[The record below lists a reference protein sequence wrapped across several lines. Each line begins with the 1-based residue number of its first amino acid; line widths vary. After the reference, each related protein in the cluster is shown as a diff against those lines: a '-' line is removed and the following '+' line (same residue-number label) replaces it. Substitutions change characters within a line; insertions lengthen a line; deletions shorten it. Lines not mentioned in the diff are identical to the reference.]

1 MINETIYSVLI
12 VSSSTS
18 FTPYIPTLFPGNR
31 FYPVKTVSSGLAAR
45 RNQLFRTYDIIIING
60 PLADEGG
67 VEFALDCSKIL
78 HSSILFLSPA
88 GIYSEVSAKFA
99 GSGIYVMK
107 KPFSLPLLETAISWL
122 MSTSDRIRRLE
133 AEKVKVEEKMEEIK
147 TVNRAKWIL
156 IKDLEMTEDEA
167 QRFITK
173 EAMDKCITKRE
184 EAGII
189 ISTYRPL

>member
-1 MINETIYSVLI
+1 MINETIYSVLT
-12 VSSSTS
+12 VSSATS

-31 FYPVKTVSSGLAAR
+31 FYPVKTVESALAAR
-45 RNQLFRTYDIIIING
+45 RNLLFRTYDIIIINS
-60 PLADEGG
+60 PLSDESG
-67 VEFALDCSKIL
+67 VAFALDCSKIQ
-78 HSSILFLSPA
+78 HSCVLFLSPP

-107 KPFSLPLLETAISWL
+107 KPFSLPNLENAISWL
-122 MSTSDRIRRLE
+122 MSSSDKIRRLE
-133 AEKVKVEEKMEEIK
+133 EEKVKVEEKMEEIK
-147 TVNRAKWIL
+147 IVNRAKWIL
-156 IKDLEMTEDEA
+156 IKDLEMTEEEA

-173 EAMDKCITKRE
+173 EAMDKCITKKE

>member
-12 VSSSTS
+12 VSSTTS
-18 FTPYIPTLFPGNR
+18 FTPYIPSLFPGNR
-31 FYPVKTVSSGLAAR
+31 FYPVKTVESALSAR

-60 PLADEGG
+60 PLADESGL
-67 VEFALDCSKIL
+67 ELALDSSKIP
-78 HSSILFLSPA
+78 HSSILFLSPS
-88 GIYSEVSAKFA
+88 GIYSEVSAKVQ

-107 KPFSLPLLETAISWL
+107 KPFSLPLLESAVSWL
-122 MSTSDRIRRLE
+122 MSSSDKIRRLE
-133 AEKVKVEEKMEEIK
+133 EEKVKVEEKMEEIK

-156 IKDLEMTEDEA
+156 INDHDMTEEEA

-184 EAGII
+184 EANII